1 MKEKP
6 FNSEQLIYLEELL
19 SHQEKY
25 LENKLSGFSVNDL
38 DMQSVFRLERN
49 RLKIAYKLLGLM
61 SFIALILA
69 IVLISILPLQKTEHH
84 FVDFL
89 NQDKHYA
96 IIQRADKSISSNEAL
111 ARSLIGAYVLNRESI
126 NRIDDKSRYEL
137 VRLQSSSKV
146 WQRFE
151 DLIKTQNSI
160 YVQSHLER
168 EVHIVNIAIY
178 QQDNNPIA
186 SVSIAAKLLNENKL
200 VYEKRYKIVLSYID
214 DKSRYELVRL
224 QSSSKVWQ
232 RFEDLIKTQ
241 NSIYVQSHLEREVHI
256 VNIAIY
262 QQDNNPIASV
272 SIAAK
277 LLNENKLVYEK
288 RYKIVLSYL
297 FDTPDFDY
305 ASMPK
310 NPTGFKITRYSITE
324 IAPTNRGD

>member
-1 MKEKP
+1 MREKP
-6 FNSEQLIYLEELL
+6 FNSEQLVFLEELL
-19 SHQEKY
+19 SHQEKH

-160 YVQSHLER
+160 YAQSHLER

-186 SVSIAAKLLNENKL
+186 SVSIAAKL
-200 VYEKRYKIVLSYID
+200 
-214 DKSRYELVRL
+214 
-224 QSSSKVWQ
+224 
-232 RFEDLIKTQ
+232 T
-241 NSIYVQSHLEREVHI
+241 
-256 VNIAIY
+256 
-262 QQDNNPIASV
+262 
-272 SIAAK
+272 
-277 LLNENKLVYEK
+277 NENKLVYEK